1 MNTINLIIAIAL
13 LACILT
19 PAYVLYFLKYQ
30 LFANQKRYKATIDTI
45 SNDLSKL
52 HYEVEKIQFDEV
64 ENRLERSKQ
73 LLELN
78 DKIDLS
84 HKKHS
89 MTQNN
94 VDNINVSLDYLRRTL
109 NSDMSK
115 VNERF
120 ELQSAL
126 HTAFVAK
133 SEDSFEKS
141 TSLLDNKYEL
151 SLQILSRLQNDID
164 SLQSLNMTT
173 QQILNRINSKEFAQE
188 VLSAWVKDIKQEQVS
203 SSEKIIETPKE
214 VKKKVAKQ
222 VENLKGELSSIPLS
236 YYKGRINS
244 FIQHKLANKN
254 KKEIVNKDE
263 TITTPIQKEVSK
275 KSPKKDSKRKI
286 TMREIETAFKEKTGL
301 TYRGYVLKYGQKEF
315 LKRKGN
321 IYDSVYYQKFT
332 KPKQQNLALIEQM
345 AKKY

>member
-30 LFANQKRYKATIDTI
+30 LFANQKKHKATIDTI

-64 ENRLERSKQ
+64 ENRLERNKQ
-73 LLELN
+73 ILELN
-78 DKIDLS
+78 DKIDSS

-89 MTQNN
+89 MTKNHIENMN
-94 VDNINVSLDYLRRTL
+94 VTLDYLRRTF
-109 NSDMSK
+109 NDDMSK

-126 HTAFVAK
+126 YTAFVAK
-133 SEDSFEKS
+133 SEESFDKS

-188 VLSAWVKDIKQEQVS
+188 VLYAWMKTIKQEKVS
-203 SSEKIIETPKE
+203 EQNEVQTPNKPKRGRPSKKQEPITRTIPATELFQEEEQQEAPIVAVEPKE
-214 VKKKVAKQ
+214 KKK
-222 VENLKGELSSIPLS
+222 
-236 YYKGRINS
+236 R
-244 FIQHKLANKN
+244 
-254 KKEIVNKDE
+254 
-263 TITTPIQKEVSK
+263 
-275 KSPKKDSKRKI
+275 SPKRNSKRLI

-301 TYRGYVLKYGQKEF
+301 TYRGYVLKFGEKEF
-315 LKRKGN
+315 LKKKGN
-321 IYDSVYYQKFT
+321 VYDSVYYQKFT
-332 KPKQQNLALIEQM
+332 KPKQQNLAF
-345 AKKY
+345 KRTDG